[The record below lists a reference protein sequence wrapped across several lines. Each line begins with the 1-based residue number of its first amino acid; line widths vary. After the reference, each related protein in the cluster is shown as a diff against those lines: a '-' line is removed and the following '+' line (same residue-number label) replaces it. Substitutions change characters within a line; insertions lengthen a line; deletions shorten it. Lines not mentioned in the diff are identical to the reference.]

1 MGLFKSEELVPILS
15 YLLERFK
22 VYLEFR
28 FDIVP
33 PMNKIAFVL
42 ALLLAPSCATVSMM
56 PQSASEV
63 NFDGVEGKTGW
74 SEYKQ
79 VANFPNTSIDEIYDA
94 AKAGLGSADFELL
107 VADKAQGYIIGEHG
121 MTLHDW
127 NILAGVYFVTS
138 NTDIKVAVI
147 VEGSKD
153 IGFSGD
159 VTGGGWSS
167 RILNGMRTYL
177 K

>member
-1 MGLFKSEELVPILS
+1 MRVMGLFKSEELVPIS
-15 YLLERFK
+15 FYLLERFK

-74 SEYKQ
+74 SEYKA
-79 VANFPNTSIDEIYDA
+79 VSFIPTHEYSC
-94 AKAGLGSADFELL
+94 LDFLIQLQL
-107 VADKAQGYIIGEHG
+107 V
-121 MTLHDW
+121 
-127 NILAGVYFVTS
+127 
-138 NTDIKVAVI
+138 
-147 VEGSKD
+147 
-153 IGFSGD
+153 
-159 VTGGGWSS
+159 
-167 RILNGMRTYL
+167 
-177 K
+177 

>member
-1 MGLFKSEELVPILS
+1 
-15 YLLERFK
+15 
-22 VYLEFR
+22 
-28 FDIVP
+28 
-33 PMNKIAFVL
+33 MNKYFTFL
-42 ALLLAPSCATVSMM
+42 ALILAPSCATVSMM

-79 VANFPNTSIDEIYDA
+79 VATFSNTSIDEIYNA

-107 VADKAQGYIIGEHG
+107 VADKAQGYVIGEHG

-127 NILAGVYFVTS
+127 NIIAGVYFVPS
-138 NTDIKVAVI
+138 KTDIKVAVI

-159 VTGGGWSS
+159 VTGGAWSS
-167 RILNGMRTYL
+167 RILKGMRNYL